1 MGSGTEW
8 PGPGARRP
16 ITGGPSGKAK
26 FFGPGRANPARADF
40 CTRAEKSTGGGAT
53 PPCHSDLEELK
64 SSLSGLPLK
73 HGTNFV
79 AFETSFLVL
88 IRHGLSCRVKKD
100 KVVTFA

>member
-16 ITGGPSGKAK
+16 PTGGPSGKAK
-26 FFGPGRANPARADF
+26 FFGRANPARADF

-79 AFETSFLVL
+79 AVETSCLVS
-88 IRHGLSCRVKKD
+88 RPGLSCRVKKN